1 MAQVKAISSN
11 AIKNNGA
18 TVPRGGAIVSGGPVT
33 SAPDNLTQGYTS
45 KGVGGTQVIS
55 QTGANIGTQ
64 KAVTANA
71 FARTMVAG
79 QYVMMRYGYIA
90 GSATNFLNSG
100 AADFGRRSI
109 HYKENR
115 RTYHIT
121 SWDYETGVATK
132 GASTNDTFNDDHAAR
147 PTRAIPGELTITDHG
162 LATTGS
168 LAVPLNT
175 DYPAKTG

>member
-1 MAQVKAISSN
+1 MAQTTAKAN
-11 AIKNNGA
+11 QPVKNNGA
-18 TVPRGGAIVSGGPVT
+18 VVPRGGAIATGGPVT

-45 KGVGGTQVIS
+45 KGVGGTDVLS
-55 QTGANIGTQ
+55 KTGSNIGTQ

-71 FARTMVAG
+71 FARQMVPG

-115 RTYHIT
+115 RSYHIT
-121 SWDYETGVATK
+121 SWNYTTGAATK
-132 GASTNDTFNDDHAAR
+132 SGDTNDNFGTDDAAR
-147 PTRAIPGELTITDHG
+147 PTRAIPGELTLTDHG
-162 LATTGS
+162 LAKSGS

>member
-1 MAQVKAISSN
+1 MAQVKAITGN
-11 AIKNNGA
+11 PIKNNGA
-18 TVPRGGAIVSGGPVT
+18 TVPRGGAIVTGGPVT

-45 KGVGGTQVIS
+45 KGVGGTSVLS
-55 QTGANIGTQ
+55 KTGSNIGTQ

-71 FARTMVAG
+71 FARQMVAG

-90 GSATNFLNSG
+90 GSSTNFLNSG

-109 HYKENR
+109 NYKENR
-115 RTYHIT
+115 RSYHIT
-121 SWDYETGVATK
+121 SWNYETGAATK
-132 GASTNDTFNDDHAAR
+132 SGDTNDDFGRDDAAR
-147 PTRAIPGELTITDHG
+147 PTRAIPGELTFTEHG
-162 LATTGS
+162 MAATGA

>member
-1 MAQVKAISSN
+1 MAQTTAKSGPIR
-11 AIKNNGA
+11 NNGA

-45 KGVGGTQVIS
+45 KGVGGTSVIS
-55 QTGANIGTQ
+55 QTGSNIGTQ

-79 QYVMMRYGYIA
+79 QFVMMRYGYIA

-100 AADFGRRSI
+100 AADFGRRAI
-109 HYKENR
+109 NYKENR
-115 RTYHIT
+115 RSYHIT

-132 GASTNDTFNDDHAAR
+132 GAPTNDDFGQDHAAR
-147 PTRAIPGELTITDHG
+147 PTRAIPGEFTFTDRG
-162 LATTGS
+162 IATSGA
-168 LAVPLNT
+168 LAVPLND
-175 DYPAKTG
+175 DYDAKTG